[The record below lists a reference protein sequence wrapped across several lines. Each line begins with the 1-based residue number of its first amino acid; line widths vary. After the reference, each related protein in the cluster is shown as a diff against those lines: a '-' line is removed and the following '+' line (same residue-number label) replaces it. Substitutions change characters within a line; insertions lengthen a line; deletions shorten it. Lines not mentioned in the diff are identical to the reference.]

1 MLSLVAVFALGFV
14 AGLRTLLAPAALL
27 LVRGGTAGY
36 VVAIAS
42 LAELGI
48 DLHPKAQSR
57 TRPIALAGRLI
68 SGGVTGWL
76 FVSFAPAMLLSSDAN
91 GTAFLVLPRI
101 VGSAVGVVGALAG
114 AFGGKAVRLWLI
126 ARIGRVQA
134 AVAEDVVAIAIA
146 WIALALAGPR

>member
-1 MLSLVAVFALGFV
+1 MMLLLAAVFALGFV

-27 LVRGGTAGY
+27 LVRGGIAGY
-36 VVAIAS
+36 VVAVAS

-48 DLHPKAQSR
+48 DLHPQAQSR

-68 SGGVTGWL
+68 SGGITGWL
-76 FVSFAPAMLLSSDAN
+76 FCLFVPDATHAN
-91 GTAFLVLPRI
+91 GATLLHVAPFACV
-101 VGSAVGVVGALAG
+101 AVGIVGALAG
-114 AFGGKAVRLWLI
+114 AFGGKAARLWLI

-134 AVAEDVVAIAIA
+134 AVLEDVVAIAIA